1 MLDETVP
8 DNKYMMENIGVCTTD
23 QDSYAAESKM
33 DEMYEMPTNT
43 IWIEGS
49 QEEKDEYVQ
58 NVPTTAQ
65 PSYLAESQT
74 DGMFTA
80 NTGMEGSQEVKYEY
94 VQDVP
99 CTAQD
104 YVSWSGDYNCVYKYR
119 GLRGRIPDG

>member
-1 MLDETVP
+1 MNVLDETVP

-43 IWIEGS
+43 IWIGES
-49 QEEKDEYVQ
+49 QKEKDEYVQ

-80 NTGMEGSQEVKYEY
+80 NTWMEGSQEEKYEY

-99 CTAQD
+99 ATAQD
-104 YVSWSGDYNCVYKYR
+104 YVSWPGV
-119 GLRGRIPDG
+119 